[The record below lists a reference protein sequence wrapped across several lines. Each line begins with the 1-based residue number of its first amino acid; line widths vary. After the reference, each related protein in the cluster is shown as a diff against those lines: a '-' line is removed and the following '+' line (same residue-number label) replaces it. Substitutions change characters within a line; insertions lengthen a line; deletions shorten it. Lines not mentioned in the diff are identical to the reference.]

1 MISFESDYTTGAHPE
16 ILQRLFETNLEP
28 QPGYGEDAYCR
39 SAKQKIRQ
47 ALCDEQA
54 EIFFL
59 SGGTQTNAIAASALL
74 QPWQGVLAAQ
84 TGHIHGHEAG
94 AIEAM
99 GRKVL
104 ALPEHLGKL
113 DPGELA
119 DYLAAFYGDENR
131 EHLVWPGV
139 VYLSHP
145 TEWGTLYS
153 KQELADISAL
163 CRKYDLKLFLDGAR
177 LGYALASSESD
188 VTLQDLGRLCDAFYI
203 GGTKVGALCGEA
215 AVFPRGGM
223 PPHFM
228 NWVKKHGGLL
238 AKGRL
243 LGVQFDAL
251 FTNELYAR
259 LGQNGI
265 DRAVELKRILAR
277 HGVPFYLETPTNQQ
291 FVVLPDRVIHS
302 LEAHGIRCGFWS
314 KPDPEHTVVRFATS
328 WSTTPEDLT
337 ALDAALGQ
345 TI

>member
-59 SGGTQTNAIAASALL
+59 SGGTQTNAIVASSLL
-74 QPWQGVLAAQ
+74 QSWQGVLAAQ

-99 GRKVL
+99 GYKVL

-113 DPGELA
+113 DAGELA
-119 DYLAAFYGDENR
+119 GYLAAFYGDENR

-188 VTLQDLGRLCDAFYI
+188 VTLQDLDRLCDAFYI

-223 PPHFM
+223 PPHFL
-228 NWVKKHGGLL
+228 NWAKKHGGLL

-265 DRAVELKRILAR
+265 DRAVELKQILAR

-291 FVVLPDRVIHS
+291 FVVLPDRVIQS

-328 WSTTPEDLT
+328 WSTTPEDLA

>member
-16 ILQRLFETNLEP
+16 ILNRLMQTNLEP

-59 SGGTQTNAIAASALL
+59 SGGTQTNAIVASSLL

-99 GRKVL
+99 GHKVL
-104 ALPEHLGKL
+104 ALPEHMGKL
-113 DPGELA
+113 DAGELA

-163 CRKYDLKLFLDGAR
+163 CRNYDLKLFLDGAR

-188 VTLQDLGRLCDAFYI
+188 VTLQDLDRLCDAFYI

-223 PPHFM
+223 PPHFL
-228 NWVKKHGGLL
+228 NWAKKHGGLL

-251 FTNELYAR
+251 YTNELYAR

-265 DRAVELKRILAR
+265 DRAVELKQILAR
-277 HGVPFYLETPTNQQ
+277 RGVPFYLETPTNQQ
-291 FVVLPDRVIHS
+291 FVVLPDHVIHS
-302 LEAHGIRCGFWS
+302 LEARGIRCGFWS